1 MFCPN
6 PVFCGPNNKNVDKPR
21 PIPVPVVGGLDNP
34 TATQYSKGA
43 SSKANNSK
51 LLIIGTNAN
60 CSTADTT
67 SASPKPRA

>member
-6 PVFCGPNNKNVDKPR
+6 PVFCGPNSKNVVNPR

-34 TATQYSKGA
+34 TATAYSNGTNN
-43 SSKANNSK
+43 KANNSK
-51 LLIIGTNAN
+51 LLIIGTSAN

-67 SASPKPRA
+67 SANPNPRA